1 MCMQK
6 TFDGKMKNGK
16 KVEGKTYGALLTK
29 IIKGEI
35 KCSLKTLVAMGNI
48 LASVRL
54 PAQFSMIFCQWNVK
68 I

>member
-29 IIKGEI
+29 MGGEI
-35 KCSLKTLVAMGNI
+35 KCSLKKLVAMGNI